1 MTKLPSTMTLPEIFA
16 RWHSKRPWPMPIS
29 PQPSLTME
37 PPLAGELERRAAHTA
52 ERQEWE
58 TDGGT
63 VKPMI
68 APGPKLPL

>member
-1 MTKLPSTMTLPEIFA
+1 M
-16 RWHSKRPWPMPIS
+16 PMNL
-29 PQPSLTME
+29 QQSLTIE
-37 PPLAGELERRAAHTA
+37 PPLAGELVRRAAHTA

>member
-1 MTKLPSTMTLPEIFA
+1 
-16 RWHSKRPWPMPIS
+16 MPIS

-58 TDGGT
+58 EEGGT
-63 VKPMI
+63 VRPMV

>member
-1 MTKLPSTMTLPEIFA
+1 
-16 RWHSKRPWPMPIS
+16 MPIS

-63 VKPMI
+63 VKPPLV
-68 APGPKLPL
+68 AGPKLPL